1 MTKSYNEICKSAKYK
16 LTGSGDRHIELL
28 LESFEDVD
36 PSTDSDIYGTGK
48 IINDFEEEVSKLLG
62 KETAVFFPSGTM
74 AQQIALRI

>member
-1 MTKSYNEICKSAKYK
+1 
-16 LTGSGDRHIELL
+16 